1 MCGGFRT
8 ILTGMRLIFMMATL
22 LIISS
27 LIFNGHSS
35 GLEGSDDVSGQLRA
49 PIEKAENVSQVIE
62 DAATLQRQ
70 ALEKQIQ
77 Q

>member
-1 MCGGFRT
+1 
-8 ILTGMRLIFMMATL
+8 MRLLLMMGSL

-27 LIFNGHSS
+27 LIFNQYSNGMGDGDDFSS
-35 GLEGSDDVSGQLRA
+35 QLTA
-49 PIEKAENVSQVIE
+49 PIEKAENVSQLVE
-62 DAATLQRQ
+62 DTATLQRQ

>member
-1 MCGGFRT
+1 
-8 ILTGMRLIFMMATL
+8 MASL

-27 LIFNGHSS
+27 LIFNGYSN
-35 GLEGSDDVSGQLRA
+35 GMADDGNLGAQIRA
-49 PIEKAENVSQVIE
+49 PIEKAENVSQLIE
-62 DAATLQRQ
+62 DTAALQRQ

>member
-1 MCGGFRT
+1 MR
-8 ILTGMRLIFMMATL
+8 ILLMMASL

-27 LIFNGHSS
+27 LIFNGYSN
-35 GLEGSDDVSGQLRA
+35 GMGDSDEFSRQLTA
-49 PIEKAENVSQVIE
+49 PIEKAENVSQLIA
-62 DAATLQRQ
+62 DAANLQRQ

>member
-1 MCGGFRT
+1 
-8 ILTGMRLIFMMATL
+8 MRFIFMVASL

-27 LIFNGHSS
+27 LIFNGYSN
-35 GLEGSDDVSGQLRA
+35 GMADDGDLGAQIRA
-49 PIEKAENVSQVIE
+49 PIEKAENVSQLIV
-62 DAATLQRQ
+62 DAAALQRQ

>member
-1 MCGGFRT
+1 
-8 ILTGMRLIFMMATL
+8 MMASL

-27 LIFNGHSS
+27 LIFNGYSN
-35 GLEGSDDVSGQLRA
+35 GMGDSDDFSSQLTA
-49 PIEKAENVSQVIE
+49 PIEKAENVSQLVE
-62 DAATLQRQ
+62 NAASLQRQ

>member
-1 MCGGFRT
+1 
-8 ILTGMRLIFMMATL
+8 MRLLLMMASL

-27 LIFNGHSS
+27 LIFNGYSNGMGDGDDFSS
-35 GLEGSDDVSGQLRA
+35 QLTT
-49 PIEKAENVSQVIE
+49 PIEKAENVSQIIE
-62 DAATLQRQ
+62 DTANLQRQ